1 MYSIATTSHLP
12 ANQPFASMNIT
23 KTNTSA
29 LVVIDLQRDL
39 CLDQRRIEVVKPTVV
54 VINRLVEYWV
64 EKSRPIFYTRF
75 ELPPDDPQFE
85 RFGDRY
91 CIRGTKGAEFIDDIL
106 PLHGPVIAKQKHS
119 AFFATDLEEQIR
131 AVGCDGVV
139 LTGLQTQI
147 CILTTAADAY
157 NRGLSVTVAEDG
169 VVSTRED
176 VRLEAL
182 DWIRKYVGEVAS
194 SAELMAA

>member
-1 MYSIATTSHLP
+1 VSIDRTEERAY
-12 ANQPFASMNIT
+12 
-23 KTNTSA
+23 A

-39 CLDQRRIEVVKPTVV
+39 CLDERRADLVKPAVV
-54 VINRLVEYWV
+54 VINSLVEHWA
-64 EKSRPIFYTRF
+64 KHSLPIFYTRF

-91 CIRGTKGAEFIDDIL
+91 CIRGTEGAEFIDDIL
-106 PLHGPVIAKQKHS
+106 PLRGPVIAKRKHS
-119 AFFATDLEEQIR
+119 AFFDTDLEEQIR
-131 AVGCDGVV
+131 GAGCDGVV

-157 NRGLSVTVAEDG
+157 NRGLSVIAVEDG
-169 VVSTRED
+169 VISTRDE

-182 DWIRKYVGEVAS
+182 DWIRKYVGEVTS
-194 SAELMAA
+194 SARLLTA

>member
-1 MYSIATTSHLP
+1 MDSIANTPHLP
-12 ANQPFASMNIT
+12 TNQPFASMNIT

-39 CLDQRRIEVVKPTVV
+39 CLDQRRTEVVKPAVV

-91 CIRGTKGAEFIDDIL
+91 CVQGTEGAEFIDDIL
-106 PLHGPVIAKQKHS
+106 PLRGPVIAKRKHS

-131 AVGCDGVV
+131 AADCDGVV

-157 NRGLSVTVAEDG
+157 NRGLSVIVAEDG

-182 DWIRKYVGEVAS
+182 DWIRKYVGDVAS
-194 SAELMAA
+194 SDELMAV

>member
-1 MYSIATTSHLP
+1 MSMEREDSHRY
-12 ANQPFASMNIT
+12 
-23 KTNTSA
+23 A

-39 CLDQRRIEVVKPTVV
+39 CLDPRRIELVKPAVG
-54 VINRLVEYWV
+54 VINHLVEHWA
-64 EKSRPIFYTRF
+64 KRSLPIFYTRF

-91 CIRGTKGAEFIDDIL
+91 CIQGTEGAEFIDEIL
-106 PLHGPVIAKQKHS
+106 PLRGTVIAKRKHS
-119 AFFATDLEEQIR
+119 AFFETDLEQRIR
-131 AVGCDGVV
+131 EAGCDGVV

-157 NRGLSVTVAEDG
+157 NRGLSVIAVEDG
-169 VVSTRED
+169 VISTRDD

-182 DWIRKYVGEVAS
+182 DWIRKYVGDVTS
-194 SAELMAA
+194 SDQLTAA

>member
-1 MYSIATTSHLP
+1 MGHIDNSTAY
-12 ANQPFASMNIT
+12 
-23 KTNTSA
+23 A

-39 CLDQRRIEVVKPTVV
+39 CYDPRRAELVKSAVG
-54 VINRLVEYWV
+54 VINRLVEHWA
-64 EKSRPIFYTRF
+64 KRSLPIFYTRF
-75 ELPPDDPQFE
+75 ELPPNDPQFE

-91 CIRGTKGAEFIDDIL
+91 CVQGTEGAEFIDDIL
-106 PLHGPVIAKQKHS
+106 PLRGPVVAKRKHS
-119 AFFATDLEEQIR
+119 AFFETNLEEQVR
-131 AVGCDGVV
+131 SAGCNGVV

-157 NRGLSVTVAEDG
+157 NRGLSVIAVEDG
-169 VVSTRED
+169 VVSTRDE

-194 SAELMAA
+194 STALMAV